1 MLART
6 HVGDDDE
13 YGEHMRR
20 ALLITLPWL
29 TLAVAG
35 LAYLFAAAPT
45 PLGVGSA
52 TVLGGV
58 PLLLGLL
65 VAWRAPGVPAGAGLA
80 AVGAGAVLG
89 YVPNSPDGPLGG
101 LWMLL
106 YLPLGLL
113 LLGAPVDLPRSR
125 TGWGFWWGG
134 ITVAVAFVVINAAES
149 AWPDAAGILD
159 VPGFALLPC
168 FLAFLVAAVLT
179 PILRYRRADERERL
193 QLRWIFVASASLPLT
208 LLLCWVSYLLL
219 GTADLVV
226 IGVFVTHLTIPVAVA
241 IAALRPEWFDI
252 DRVAL
257 ATVTVSVL
265 CVLALALLSV
275 AAVIAGLAL
284 LPWSPPIALVAA
296 VVLALAAAP
305 LYRLVRRWLE
315 RRIYPARA
323 RARAALSA
331 LAAQVNQGTAEP
343 EHVEAAL
350 REALHDDRLTVAVRR
365 LSDHAL
371 VGIGGEPAALPGSGT
386 PVRLRGEQIGV
397 IAASEGSRRFP
408 DDVCRAVAPLL
419 EAVRMRAE
427 LAHAAAE
434 LAASRERIVRAGLE
448 ERRRL
453 ERDIHDGAQQ
463 RLVALGMQL
472 RVMQR
477 TAGDLPTVTASLDT
491 AVAELGTAVAELRQL
506 AHGIRPSTL
515 DDGLAAALT
524 DLRRLSPEIIELH
537 IQAGALPDGIATTA
551 YYVAS
556 EAIANALKHADATRI
571 RVDVRQEPHE
581 LTVQIGDDG
590 RGGADIRPATGLAG
604 LQDRVA
610 GIGGRLTVTSP
621 PAGGTIVEALLPCPS

>member
-1 MLART
+1 
-6 HVGDDDE
+6 
-13 YGEHMRR
+13 MRR
-20 ALLITLPWL
+20 ALVITLPWL
-29 TLAVAG
+29 VLAIAG
-35 LAYLFAAAPT
+35 VLYLFGSAPS

-52 TVLGGV
+52 IVLGGV
-58 PLLLGLL
+58 PLVLGFL
-65 VAWRAPGVPAGAGLA
+65 VAWRAPGVPAGALLA
-80 AVGAGAVLG
+80 AAGAGAVLG

-101 LWMLL
+101 LWMML
-106 YLPLGLL
+106 YAPLGLL
-113 LLGAPVDLPRSR
+113 LLGAPVGLPRSR
-125 TGWGFWWGG
+125 AGWGFWWAG
-134 ITVAVAFVVINAAES
+134 IGVAVAFIGVNVAES
-149 AWPDAAGILD
+149 AWPEASGMLD

-179 PILRYRRADERERL
+179 PVRRYRHADARERL
-193 QLRWIFVASASLPLT
+193 QLRWIFVAAASLPLT

-226 IGVFVTHLTIPVAVA
+226 VGLFVTHLAIPAAVA

-257 ATVTVSVL
+257 ATVTVGVIG
-265 CVLALALLSV
+265 VFVLALLSV
-275 AAVIAGLAL
+275 AAVLTGLAL
-284 LPWSPPIALVAA
+284 LPWSPPVALVAA
-296 VVLALAAAP
+296 VVLSLAAAP

-315 RRIYPARA
+315 QRIYPARG

-331 LAAQVNQGTAEP
+331 LAVRVNQGAAEP
-343 EHVEAAL
+343 EQIEAAL

-371 VGIGGEPAALPGSGT
+371 IGVDGIPVVLPGSGT
-386 PVRLRGEQIGV
+386 PVRMRGEQIGV
-397 IAASEGSRRFP
+397 IVASEGSGRLP
-408 DDVCRAVAPLL
+408 DDVRSAAAPLMD
-419 EAVRMRAE
+419 AVRMRAE

-434 LAASRERIVRAGLE
+434 LAASRERIVRAGVE

-472 RVMQR
+472 RVLQR

-491 AVAELGTAVAELRQL
+491 AVAELSIAVAELRRL

-515 DDGLAAALT
+515 DDGLVAALS
-524 DLRRLSPEIIELH
+524 DLGRLRPDIIELH
-537 IQAGALPDGIATTA
+537 VHAGELPDEIATTA

-556 EAIANALKHADATRI
+556 EAITNALKHADATRI
-571 RVDVRQEPHE
+571 RVDVRQTSHE
-581 LTVQIGDDG
+581 LAVQIGDDG